1 MLDRTQ
7 AKARRLD
14 AMGEQDWALFRAMLT
29 EIMLL
34 KVKQWL
40 VSEGYGT
47 GAWEHGMNVAR
58 EAALAGKPLADAWRA
73 GVNAGAEKIRR
84 RGCTPRRTSV
94 Y

>member
-1 MLDRTQ
+1 MLDRAQ
-7 AKARRLD
+7 AKARRLA
-14 AMGEQDWALFRAMLT
+14 AMGEQDWALFRAMVV
-29 EIMLL
+29 EIMAM

-40 VSEGYGT
+40 VAEGYGT
-47 GAWEHGMNVAR
+47 EAWEHGMDAAR